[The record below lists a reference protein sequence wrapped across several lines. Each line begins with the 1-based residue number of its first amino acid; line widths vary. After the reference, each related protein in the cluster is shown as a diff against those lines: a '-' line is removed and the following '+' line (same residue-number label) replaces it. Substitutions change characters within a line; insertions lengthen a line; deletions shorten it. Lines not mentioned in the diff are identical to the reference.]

1 MKITGIVTEYNPFH
15 NGHQYHIEQTR
26 RMTQPDV
33 LVAVMSGHFVQR
45 GEPAICDKWQRTE
58 IALRHGVDLVIE
70 LPIAFATQSAQTFAY
85 KSVEILSL
93 AQASDIVFGSE
104 SNDLETI
111 KEIAQLNVNIDGL
124 KESMRTGN
132 SYPKAIGLLS
142 GEYDPNDILGIGYC
156 KAANHFNI
164 TPHTIQ
170 RTNSYHSIE
179 TENPIASATAIRKA
193 LKERQDIAH
202 MTPMH
207 FLQQQTVF
215 PDWQLYYPLLKH
227 ILMTLPKSYLQE
239 VFLVSEGIE
248 SHMIKQAVK
257 FDDANQ
263 FIDACV
269 NRRYSKARIQ
279 RTMVHLMLHH
289 TKTNIRELP
298 PIDTIRVLG
307 FNQQGLKALQM
318 YKQKEIRVASR
329 FNQIPLP
336 YRKMEHKATQVYASV
351 FDTKEKDRIISRE
364 SAGPVIIEM

>member
-26 RMTQPDV
+26 KLTNPDV
-33 LVAVMSGHFVQR
+33 LIAVMSGHFVQR
-45 GEPAICDKWQRTE
+45 GEPAICDKWKRTE
-58 IALRHGVDLVIE
+58 IALSHGVDLVIE
-70 LPIAFATQSAQTFAY
+70 LPIAFSTQSAQTFAY
-85 KSVEILSL
+85 RSVEILSL

-104 SNDLETI
+104 SNDLKTI
-111 KEIAQLNVNIDGL
+111 QEIAQLNINIDGL

-156 KAANHFNI
+156 KAANHFNM

-170 RTNSYHSIE
+170 RTNSYHSVE
-179 TENPIASATAIRKA
+179 TDNPIASATAIRNA
-193 LKERQDIAH
+193 LKNHQSIAH

-207 FLQQQTVF
+207 FLKDQSVY
-215 PDWQLYYPLLKH
+215 PDWQLYYPFLKH
-227 ILMTLPKSYLQE
+227 ILLTLPKSYLQE

-248 SHMIKQAVK
+248 SHMIKQAILV
-257 FDDANQ
+257 DDAND
-263 FIDACV
+263 FINACV

-279 RTMVHLMLHH
+279 RTMVQLLLHH
-289 TKTNIRELP
+289 TKKQIKELP
-298 PIDTIRVLG
+298 PIDTLRILG

-318 YKQKEIRVASR
+318 YKEKEIKVASR

-336 YRKMEHKATQVYASV
+336 YRQMEHKATQVYASV
-351 FDTKEKDRIISRE
+351 FDPKEKDRIISRE
-364 SAGPVIIEM
+364 SQGPVIIL

>member
-15 NGHQYHIEQTR
+15 NGHQYHIEKTR
-26 RMTQPDV
+26 QLTQPDV
-33 LVAVMSGHFVQR
+33 LIAVMSGHFVQR
-45 GEPAICDKWQRTE
+45 GEPAICDKWRRTE

-70 LPIAFATQSAQTFAY
+70 LPIAFATQSALTFAQ
-85 KSVEILSL
+85 KSVEILAL

-111 KEIAQLNVNIDGL
+111 KEIASLNINIDGL

-156 KAANHFNI
+156 RAASQFNL

-170 RTNSYHSIE
+170 RTNSYHS
-179 TENPIASATAIRKA
+179 TDTKNPIASATAIRKA
-193 LKERQDIAH
+193 LKEHRDISH

-207 FLQQQTVF
+207 FLKDQSVY

-227 ILMTLPKSYLQE
+227 ILLTLPKSYLQE

-248 SHMIKQAVK
+248 SHMIKQAMNY
-257 FDDANQ
+257 DDAHD

-279 RTMVHLMLHH
+279 RTMVHLLLHH
-289 TKTNIRELP
+289 TKKDIKQLP
-298 PIDTIRVLG
+298 PIDTLRVLG
-307 FNQQGLKALQM
+307 FNRHGLKALQM
-318 YKQKEIRVASR
+318 YKEKGIRVASR

-364 SAGPVIIEM
+364 SQGPVIIDI

>member
-15 NGHQYHIEQTR
+15 NGHQYHIEKTR
-26 RMTQPDV
+26 QLTQPDV
-33 LVAVMSGHFVQR
+33 LIAVMSGHFVQR
-45 GEPAICDKWQRTE
+45 GEPAICDKWRRTE

-70 LPIAFATQSAQTFAY
+70 LPIAFATQSALTFAQ
-85 KSVEILSL
+85 KSVEILAL

-111 KEIAQLNVNIDGL
+111 KEIASLNINIDGL

-156 KAANHFNI
+156 RAASQFNL

-170 RTNSYHSIE
+170 RTNSYHS
-179 TENPIASATAIRKA
+179 TDTKNPIASATAIRKA
-193 LKERQDIAH
+193 LKEHRDISH

-207 FLQQQTVF
+207 FLKDQSVY

-227 ILMTLPKSYLQE
+227 ILLTLPKSYLQE

-248 SHMIKQAVK
+248 SHMIKQAMNY
-257 FDDANQ
+257 DDAHD

-279 RTMVHLMLHH
+279 RTMVHLLLHH
-289 TKTNIRELP
+289 TKKDIKQLP
-298 PIDTIRVLG
+298 PIDTLRVLG
-307 FNQQGLKALQM
+307 FNRHGLKALQM
-318 YKQKEIRVASR
+318 YKEKGIRVASR

-364 SAGPVIIEM
+364 SQGPVIIT

>member
-26 RMTQPDV
+26 KLTEPDV
-33 LVAVMSGHFVQR
+33 LIAVMSGHFVQR
-45 GEPAICDKWQRTE
+45 GEPAICDKWKRTE
-58 IALRHGVDLVIE
+58 IALNHGVDLVIE

-85 KSVEILSL
+85 KSVEILAL
-93 AQASDIVFGSE
+93 AQVSDIVFGSE

-111 KEIAQLNVNIDGL
+111 QEIAQLNINIDGL
-124 KESMRTGN
+124 KESMRSGH

-170 RTNSYHSIE
+170 RTNSYHSVE
-179 TENPIASATAIRKA
+179 TDNPIASATAIRKA
-193 LKERQDIAH
+193 LKNHQSIAH

-207 FLQQQTVF
+207 FLEDQSVY

-227 ILMTLPKSYLQE
+227 LLLTLPKAYLQE

-248 SHMIKQAVK
+248 SHMIKQAILV
-257 FDDANQ
+257 DDAND
-263 FIDACV
+263 FINACV

-279 RTMVHLMLHH
+279 RTMVQLLLHH
-289 TKTNIRELP
+289 TKKNIKELP
-298 PIDTIRVLG
+298 PIDTLRVLG
-307 FNQQGLKALQM
+307 FNQQGLRALQM
-318 YKQKEIRVASR
+318 YKEKEIRVASR

-336 YRKMEHKATQVYASV
+336 YRQMEHKATQVYASV
-351 FDTKEKDRIISRE
+351 FDSKEKDRIISRE
-364 SAGPVIIEM
+364 SQGPVIV

>member
-15 NGHQYHIEQTR
+15 NGHQYHIEKTR
-26 RMTQPDV
+26 QLTQPDV
-33 LVAVMSGHFVQR
+33 LIAVMSGHFVQR
-45 GEPAICDKWQRTE
+45 GEPAICDKWRRTE

-70 LPIAFATQSAQTFAY
+70 LPIAFATQSALTFAQ
-85 KSVEILSL
+85 KSVEILAL

-111 KEIAQLNVNIDGL
+111 KEIASLNINIDGL

-156 KAANHFNI
+156 RAASQFNL

-170 RTNSYHSIE
+170 RTNSYHS
-179 TENPIASATAIRKA
+179 TDTKNPIASATAIRKA
-193 LKERQDIAH
+193 LKEHRDILH

-207 FLQQQTVF
+207 FLKDQSVY

-227 ILMTLPKSYLQE
+227 ILLTLPKSYLQE

-248 SHMIKQAVK
+248 SHMIKQAMNY
-257 FDDANQ
+257 DDAHD

-279 RTMVHLMLHH
+279 RTMVHLLLHH
-289 TKTNIRELP
+289 TKKDIKQLP
-298 PIDTIRVLG
+298 PIDTLRVLG
-307 FNQQGLKALQM
+307 FNRHGLKALQM
-318 YKQKEIRVASR
+318 YKEKGIRVASR

-364 SAGPVIIEM
+364 SQGPVIIDI

>member
-26 RMTQPDV
+26 QLTQPDV

-45 GEPAICDKWQRTE
+45 GEPAIIDKWTRTE
-58 IALRHGVDLVIE
+58 AALRHGVDLVIE

-85 KSVEILSL
+85 KSVEILAL

-111 KEIAQLNVNIDGL
+111 KEIADLNISIDSL
-124 KESMRTGN
+124 KESMRSGL

-156 KAANHFNI
+156 RAAKHFQI

-170 RTNSYHSIE
+170 RTNSYHSID
-179 TENPIASATAIRKA
+179 TDSSIASATAIRKA
-193 LKERQDIAH
+193 LKEHKEIAH
-202 MTPMH
+202 MTPMQDLEH
-207 FLQQQTVF
+207 QRVY
-215 PDWQLYYPLLKH
+215 PDWQLYYPFLRH
-227 ILMTLPKSYLQE
+227 ILLTLPKTILQE

-248 SHMIKQAVK
+248 SHMIRQAMIH
-257 FDDANQ
+257 DDAHG
-263 FIDACV
+263 FIDACI

-279 RTMVHLMLHH
+279 RTMVHLLLHH
-289 TKTNIRELP
+289 TKQQVKELP
-298 PIDTIRVLG
+298 SIDTLRVLG
-307 FNQQGLKALQM
+307 FNSQGLKALQM
-318 YKQKEIRVASR
+318 YKEKEIKVASR

-336 YRKMEHKATQVYASV
+336 YRRMEHKATQIYASV
-351 FDTKEKDRIISRE
+351 FDKKEKDRILSRE
-364 SAGPVIIEM
+364 SQGPVILLP

>member
-15 NGHQYHIEQTR
+15 NGHQYHIEKTR
-26 RMTQPDV
+26 QLTQPEV
-33 LVAVMSGHFVQR
+33 LIAVMSGHFVQR
-45 GEPAICDKWQRTE
+45 GEPAICDKWRRTE

-70 LPIAFATQSAQTFAY
+70 LPIAFATQSALTFAQ
-85 KSVEILSL
+85 KSVEILAL

-111 KEIAQLNVNIDGL
+111 KEIASLNINIDGL

-156 KAANHFNI
+156 RAASQFNL

-170 RTNSYHSIE
+170 RTNSYHS
-179 TENPIASATAIRKA
+179 TDTKNPIASATAIRKA
-193 LKERQDIAH
+193 LKEHRDILY

-207 FLQQQTVF
+207 FLKDQSVY

-227 ILMTLPKSYLQE
+227 ILLTLPKSYLQE

-248 SHMIKQAVK
+248 SHMIKQAMNY
-257 FDDANQ
+257 DDAHD

-279 RTMVHLMLHH
+279 RTMVHLLLHH
-289 TKTNIRELP
+289 TKKDIKQLP
-298 PIDTIRVLG
+298 PIDTLRVLG
-307 FNQQGLKALQM
+307 FNRHGLKALQM
-318 YKQKEIRVASR
+318 YKEKGIRVASR

-364 SAGPVIIEM
+364 SQGPVIIDI

>member
-26 RMTQPDV
+26 QLTQPDV
-33 LVAVMSGHFVQR
+33 LIAVMSGHFVQR

-58 IALRHGVDLVIE
+58 IALKHGVDLVIE
-70 LPIAFATQSAQTFAY
+70 LPIAYATQSAEIFAQ
-85 KSVEILSL
+85 KSVEILAL

-104 SNDLETI
+104 SNDLQTI
-111 KEIAQLNVNIDGL
+111 KEIAELSINIDGL

-132 SYPKAIGLLS
+132 SYPKALGLLS

-156 KAANHFNI
+156 RAAKHFNV

-170 RTNSYHSIE
+170 RSNSYHSID
-179 TENPIASATAIRKA
+179 TDNPIASATAIRKA
-193 LKERQDIAH
+193 LKDKKNIRH
-202 MTPMH
+202 MTPMG
-207 FLQQQTVF
+207 FLMEQSIY

-227 ILMTLPKSYLQE
+227 ILLTLPKSYLQE

-257 FDDANQ
+257 FDDASS

-279 RTMVHLMLHH
+279 RTMVQLLLHN
-289 TKTNIRELP
+289 TKKNVKELP
-298 PIDTIRVLG
+298 NIDTLRVLG

-318 YKQKEIRVASR
+318 YKEKEIKVASR

-336 YRKMEHKATQVYASV
+336 YRVMEHKATQVYASV

-364 SAGPVIIEM
+364 SQGPVIIQP